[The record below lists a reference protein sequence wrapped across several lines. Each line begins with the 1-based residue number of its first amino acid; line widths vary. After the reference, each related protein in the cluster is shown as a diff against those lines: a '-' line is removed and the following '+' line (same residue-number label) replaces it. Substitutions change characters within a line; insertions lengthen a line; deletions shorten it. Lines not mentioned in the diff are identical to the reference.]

1 MVFMQ
6 HSAATDVGIQRT
18 NNEDAYLSDPAHG
31 LWIVADGM
39 GGHEAGEIASLIAV
53 NSVRDAIYANH
64 PLAEAVRM
72 SHEAIIDAGKN
83 GIGSQGMGS
92 TIVAL
97 HSHEKTYQIS
107 WVGDSRAYLW
117 DASSQQITQITTDH
131 SYVQMLYE
139 SGVISAD
146 ERATHP
152 EKNIITQCLGSLE
165 LENITVDKIS
175 GEWPANS
182 RILLCSDGLT
192 DMVSDEIITHT
203 LNTYPSTNDCTNKLI
218 QLALEAGGRDNI
230 TVALIVA
237 PTYLSLK
244 LQRWKQHI
252 QQWINKAR
260 TFFSLRTSK

>member
-18 NNEDAYLSDPAHG
+18 NNEDAYLSDPTHG

-39 GGHEAGEIASLIAV
+39 GGHEAGEIASLIAI
-53 NSVRDAIYANH
+53 NSVRDAIYAH
-64 PLAEAVRM
+64 QPLADAVRM

-97 HSHEKTYQIS
+97 HCHEKTYQIS

-117 DASSQQITQITTDH
+117 NPSSQQITQITTDH

-146 ERATHP
+146 ERSTHP

-165 LENITVDKIS
+165 LESITVGSIN
-175 GEWPANS
+175 GEWLANS

-192 DMVSDEIITHT
+192 DMVSDELITHT
-203 LNTYPSTNDCTNKLI
+203 LNTYPSTSDCTNRLI

-237 PTYLSLK
+237 PTQLSIQ
-244 LQRWKQHI
+244 LQRWKQLT
-252 QQWINKAR
+252 QQWMNKAR
-260 TFFSLRTSK
+260 RFFSLRTQK

>member
-53 NSVRDAIYANH
+53 NSVRDAIHENQSL
-64 PLAEAVRM
+64 PEAVRM

-97 HSHEKTYQIS
+97 HCHEKTYQIS

-117 DASSQQITQITTDH
+117 DPSSQQITQITTDH

-139 SGVISAD
+139 SGVITAD
-146 ERATHP
+146 ERSTHP

-165 LENITVDKIS
+165 LESIEVDKIS

-203 LNTYPSTNDCTNKLI
+203 LNTYPSTSDCTNKLI
-218 QLALEAGGRDNI
+218 QLALEAGGRDNV

-244 LQRWKQHI
+244 IQRWKQHI
-252 QQWINKAR
+252 QQWTNKTR
-260 TFFSLRTSK
+260 TFFTLRTKK